1 MSFLRQYVAPL
12 LIVLIFLVAM
22 VAVSARI
29 FLPNDLAAPAPIED
43 PSAFNQHHDSV
54 NLAMKATGEPATI
67 IAQFY
72 PVVSDTDTDAA
83 RNG

>member
-29 FLPNDLAAPAPIED
+29 FLPNDLAAPAPVED
-43 PSAFNQHHDSV
+43 PNALHNV
-54 NLAMKATGEPATI
+54 LRNGVAETMPADTAL
-67 IAQFY
+67 AQFY
-72 PVVSDTDTDAA
+72 SVPPTSDNQKAQH
-83 RNG
+83 G